1 MGKKKRGRIE
11 YICFSVPLDELSG
24 RLCYWS
30 VAHLAYIF
38 LTRLNTLFTDDLN
51 KVQLELKQVK
61 EKVTGLEHDNTA
73 LKSYYNHLRKEN
85 VMLYEETDKLN
96 FETRQLKES
105 IAFMDAKLTD
115 IRYHSMSTNGSNGVV
130 HQKQRKTTE
139 DSNAKPQDGQ
149 IKSDE
154 SILKTN
160 MQKRFI
166 NQNGKYF

>member
-1 MGKKKRGRIE
+1 M
-11 YICFSVPLDELSG
+11 
-24 RLCYWS
+24 
-30 VAHLAYIF
+30 
-38 LTRLNTLFTDDLN
+38 NTLFTDDLS

-61 EKVTGLEHDNTA
+61 EKVTCLEHDNTA
-73 LKSYYNHLRKEN
+73 FKSYYNLLRKEN

-115 IRYHSMSTNGSNGVV
+115 IRYHYMSTNGRDGVV
-130 HQKQRKTTE
+130 HQKQRQATE
-139 DSNAKPQDGQ
+139 DSNGKPQDGQ